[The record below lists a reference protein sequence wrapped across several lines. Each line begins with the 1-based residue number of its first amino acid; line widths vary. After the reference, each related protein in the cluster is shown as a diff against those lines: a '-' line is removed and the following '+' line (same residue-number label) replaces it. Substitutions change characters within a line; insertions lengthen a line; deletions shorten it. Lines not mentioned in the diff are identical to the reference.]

1 MFNKYILF
9 LENILSKLGLS
20 EGASNFIAE
29 GISLV
34 TLVLSTLLIYH
45 LVLFIIRK
53 TIYVFIEK
61 STSKKDDIL
70 IKNKVFKR
78 LCLLIPAYLIRYNIE
93 LAIPSL
99 SALSSTIILFT
110 KIYEVFIYSRVLDAI
125 LSTLNDIYDTYEISK
140 SKPIKGFIQ
149 VLKTIIYIIC
159 I

>member
-1 MFNKYILF
+1 MFSKYISF

-78 LCLLIPAYLIRYNIE
+78 LCLPR
-93 LAIPSL
+93 L
-99 SALSSTIILFT
+99 SDTIQ
-110 KIYEVFIYSRVLDAI
+110 Y
-125 LSTLNDIYDTYEISK
+125 
-140 SKPIKGFIQ
+140 
-149 VLKTIIYIIC
+149 
-159 I
+159 